1 MQATSTTLTKKNTIF
16 VAHHKNNRL
25 FMTLIVITLP
35 HLFCG
40 EADTLNA
47 LFEAGLPILHLRK
60 PQATASELRQLLQGI
75 HATYHARIVTHDHFE
90 LADEFGL
97 KGIHLNGRNPL
108 PPAGYTRHL
117 SCSCHSLAEVMER
130 KPHCQY
136 VFLSPIY
143 DSISKEGYTAAF
155 SPQMLREATRQ
166 GIIDSRVMALGGIT
180 LSNLPQIKALGFG
193 GAAVLGDLWQ
203 QPLSGRVSYLQTLLQ
218 ASAPASETT
227 LHTLYP

>member
-1 MQATSTTLTKKNTIF
+1 M
-16 VAHHKNNRL
+16 AHHKNNRL

-40 EADTLNA
+40 EADALNA

-60 PQATASELRQLLQGI
+60 LKQQYPIAGNCSRDPRNL
-75 HATYHARIVTHDHFE
+75 HARIGVTATSSA
-90 LADEFGL
+90 ADEFGL
-97 KGIHLNGRNPL
+97 NRHSIVTAATPAPGRLHPPPQSLVPFAGRSNGAKAPL
-108 PPAGYTRHL
+108 PIRISQPHL
-117 SCSCHSLAEVMER
+117 RQHFKRGVHRRIFSTNAERSCPPRL
-130 KPHCQY
+130 
-136 VFLSPIY
+136 
-143 DSISKEGYTAAF
+143 
-155 SPQMLREATRQ
+155 
-166 GIIDSRVMALGGIT
+166 IDSRVMALGGIT